1 MLEVGGKRASG
12 FHPNA
17 TFFPYAGHFAMSKH
31 FLPLKT
37 KKLASAVALANL
49 TDFLSVDLVS

>member
-1 MLEVGGKRASG
+1 
-12 FHPNA
+12 
-17 TFFPYAGHFAMSKH
+17 MSKH
-31 FLPLKT
+31 FSPLKT